1 MHRNRPLIGICAYEV
16 PASFSHWRNVD
27 CVMVPAGYVRGVAE
41 AGGIPLVIP
50 PLEQA
55 GELAETLDGL
65 LLTGGSDID
74 PALYGQPPHA
84 ETTGVVPH
92 RDRAELELL
101 RAALERDLPVLG
113 VCRGLQLLNV
123 LRGGTLVQHLADVVP
138 DGGVHKGPPGTFTRH
153 PVQVDAGSRLHGI
166 VGDRLDVP
174 SCHHQA
180 PDRIGEGLVVTA
192 HAPDGVIEAVEL
204 PQARF
209 CVAVLWHPEE
219 DLEGGGMPLFREL
232 VAQAA
237 RPVTV

>member
-27 CVMVPAGYVRGVAE
+27 CVMVPAGYVRGVAA
-41 AGGIPLVIP
+41 AGGVPLVIP

-55 GELAETLDGL
+55 GDLVETLDGL

-74 PALYGQPPHA
+74 PALYGQKPHA
-84 ETTGVVPH
+84 ETVGVVAH

-123 LRGGTLVQHLADVVP
+123 LRGGTLVQHLAEVVP
-138 DGGVHKGPPGTFTRH
+138 DGAVHKGPPGTFTRH
-153 PVQVDAGSRLHGI
+153 PVQVEPGSRLHGI
-166 VGDRLDVP
+166 LGDRLDVP

-180 PDRIGEGLVVTA
+180 PDRIGDGLVVTA
-192 HAPDGVIEAVEL
+192 QAPDGVVEAIEL

-209 CVAVLWHPEE
+209 CVGVLWHPEE
-219 DLEGGGMPLFREL
+219 DLEGGLPLFREL
-232 VAQAA
+232 VDEAA
-237 RPVTV
+237 KPVAV